1 MVSKT
6 LHTFKIEKSLIKAC
20 LLQSVL
26 LFQNLDEN
34 FQYILDAQQRF
45 WGLGL
50 YIIAAF
56 HCCMHATPY
65 DCCYFYYNMVGH
77 NSFNRAKWK
86 ALILLVFFQ

>member
-56 HCCMHATPY
+56 HCCMHA
-65 DCCYFYYNMVGH
+65 
-77 NSFNRAKWK
+77 NSLRLLLFLLQHGWAQ
-86 ALILLVFFQ
+86 LI